1 MQKEF
6 AAGMSEIFS
15 VDRIQGEA
23 VICEDEEENEYVFAI
38 SDIIGNV
45 KEGDLIRRI
54 NDKKLVF
61 DKSET
66 EKRKQEILDLKKY
79 IYATKKEKR

>member
-1 MQKEF
+1 
-6 AAGMSEIFS
+6 MSEIFS

-66 EKRKQEILDLKKY
+66 EKRKQEILGLKKY
-79 IYATKKEKR
+79 IYATKKERRE